1 MKTGIFITSR
11 LHEEE
16 DSASFDF
23 QPTQKMVSRDDMSI
37 GESWPEYKDI
47 PVIKQQCI
55 PNTDIVREYETKR
68 WYKYLK
74 DAGVFFIWVCFLGIL
89 AFAITVWSVTA
100 DGSKS
105 FLMDHFPIALVCVL
119 LISIAFS
126 LVITVSMIW
135 CRQRCGS
142 FVLASDQE
150 AERVVIT
157 RHSSQSDI
165 TDAFDPENPAQRN
178 INRTMSRIGTSLF
191 QEDDN
196 NSYINGTMC
205 NIYNVQN
212 GYSKITRLDSIGSFV
227 PYQSPEAFKR
237 IGSAVCCA
245 AEPQRTI

>member
-74 DAGVFFIWVCFLGIL
+74 DAGVIFIWVCFLGIL

-196 NSYINGTMC
+196 NSYMNGTMC

-237 IGSAVCCA
+237 ISSAVCCA